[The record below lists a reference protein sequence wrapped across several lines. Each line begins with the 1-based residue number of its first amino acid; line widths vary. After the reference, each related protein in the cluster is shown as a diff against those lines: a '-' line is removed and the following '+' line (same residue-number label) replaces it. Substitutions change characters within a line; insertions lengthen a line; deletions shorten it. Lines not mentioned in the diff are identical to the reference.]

1 MSYFEFYFFFNGVKC
16 NLNPLQIPPF
26 YYIYIFYSLIH
37 YLPSRF
43 SNVLLVQCDG
53 YWGRG
58 QGLRQ
63 GFSGGRAGLQVGRA
77 LGCSGCL
84 GLGSAVPVPHVPGHP
99 TLYMQQGANR
109 YLGMHV

>member
-1 MSYFEFYFFFNGVKC
+1 MFF
-16 NLNPLQIPPF
+16 
-26 YYIYIFYSLIH
+26 S
-37 YLPSRF
+37 F
-43 SNVLLVQCDG
+43 SVTDTG
-53 YWGRG
+53 GR
-58 QGLRQ
+58 GLRQ

-84 GLGSAVPVPHVPGHP
+84 GLGSAVPVPP